1 MPQQRVEPSLVVPGA
16 PGFGAGIGSR
26 WPAGHGQD
34 EPVTDARVRWALV
47 GYGSGG
53 RIFHAPLIAAA
64 AGIELAAVV
73 IGNPERRARV
83 AVDLP
88 DSGVVPD
95 LSGLSAMGIEAVTIT
110 TPPGTHSQLA
120 HEALELGLD
129 VVVDKPFAL
138 TAEAATEL
146 VDHARRAGRMLSAY
160 QNRRWDSDYLTV
172 RRLIADGSL
181 GTVHRFTSRIDRF
194 RPVKAGWA
202 TNPAQGGGT
211 LLDLGPHL
219 IDQALHLFG
228 PVARLHAQ
236 VRVVRAGSG
245 ADDEIEIHLEH
256 VGGVF
261 STLAAGMASAAQG
274 PRFQV
279 AGSSG
284 GYLVNGFDIQEAQ
297 LKAGDSPRTLGAAWG
312 VEPATAFGTLTT
324 AEGSV
329 PVPSEPGS
337 WDRFYPAAAAA
348 VRGTGE
354 VPVDPADA
362 VATARVIDAA
372 RLSAAE
378 HRVVEM
384 SG

>member
-1 MPQQRVEPSLVVPGA
+1 M
-16 PGFGAGIGSR
+16 SR
-26 WPAGHGQD
+26 
-34 EPVTDARVRWALV
+34 VTDSRVAWALV

-53 RIFHAPLIAAA
+53 RIFHAPLLAAA

-73 IGNPERRARV
+73 TGNPERGAQV
-83 AVDLP
+83 ADDLP
-88 DSGVVPD
+88 GSRAVAD
-95 LSGLSAMGIEAVTIT
+95 LSMLPAMGIEAVTIT
-110 TPPGTHSQLA
+110 TPPGTHTQLA
-120 HEALELGLD
+120 HQALELGLD

-146 VDHARRAGRMLSAY
+146 VDHARRAGRMLTVY

-172 RRLIADGSL
+172 RRLVADGSL
-181 GTVHRFTSRIDRF
+181 GTVHRFISRVDRF

-202 TNPAQGGGT
+202 RNPAEGGGT

-219 IDQALHLFG
+219 IDQALNLFG

-236 VRVVRAGSG
+236 VRAVRTGSG

-279 AGSSG
+279 SGSSG

-297 LKAGDSPRTLGAAWG
+297 LKAGGSPATLGAAWG
-312 VEPATAFGTLTT
+312 VEPPTAFGTLTT
-324 AEGSV
+324 VDGSV
-329 PVPSEPGS
+329 PVPSESGS

-348 VRGTGE
+348 IRGASQ

-362 VATARVIDAA
+362 ILTARVIDAA
-372 RLSAAE
+372 RLSTAE
-378 HRVVEM
+378 HRVVDLL
-384 SG
+384 